1 MSRVGMINAM
11 RARYEADIAEA
22 DTTINIY
29 LDNPVAIGEHPQH
42 LEEIDKLLSKIADAK
57 DKMEALEAFE

>member
-1 MSRVGMINAM
+1 MASL

-42 LEEIDKLLSKIADAK
+42 LEEIDKLLSRIADAK